1 MTATPTAIQIAQA
14 AAGPAAGT
22 RPDDDREAWRIGI
35 LFSRSG
41 VTAAT
46 ESEHFFGTV
55 LAIEEINA
63 AGGVLGRPLDPVAL
77 DPQGDLGAYR
87 RLAGQMLSREDVNVI
102 FGCSTSSSRKAVLP
116 EIERKNG
123 LLWYCSLYEGF
134 EYSPNVIY
142 TGAVP
147 NQNSLQLA
155 AYLLKNCG
163 KRIYLLG
170 SDYIYPRESNRI
182 MRDIVEQ
189 HGGEIAGELYLPFD
203 VSADALRDAVRGIHA
218 AGPDALFSTVIG
230 RPARDFYRLLH
241 DAGRAEARLPV
252 ASLTLGETELKMI
265 GPRFCAGHI
274 VSATYFSSLASE
286 RNQRF
291 VASYRRRF
299 GAGATV
305 SAWGQAAYSQVYL
318 FAHALERAGSMD
330 TQKLVEAV
338 LDQRF
343 DAPEGVISVEPEN
356 HHLWLQPKIG
366 VARED
371 GGFDVVWQAAE
382 PVKPDPYLT
391 TYEFSEFWLR

>member
-1 MTATPTAIQIAQA
+1 MTAMQRTAENA
-14 AAGPAAGT
+14 A
-22 RPDDDREAWRIGI
+22 REIPLSESSTEPWRVGI
-35 LFSRSG
+35 LFSRAGITS
-41 VTAAT
+41 VT

-63 AGGVLGRPLDPVAL
+63 RGGVLGRPLVPVAL
-77 DPQGDLGAYR
+77 DPKGDLAEYR
-87 RLAGQMLSREDVNVI
+87 RMAHQMLSREDVNVI

-134 EYSPNVIY
+134 EYSPNIIY

-163 KRIYLLG
+163 KRIYLIG

-189 HGGEIAGELYLPFD
+189 HGGEIVDEIYLPFN
-203 VSADALRDAVRGIHA
+203 VSSAEIELAVREINKA
-218 AGPDALFSTVIG
+218 QPEALFSTVIG
-230 RPARDFYRLLH
+230 SPSREFYRVLH
-241 DAGRAEARLPV
+241 DLRIDQKPLPV
-252 ASLTLGETELKMI
+252 ASLTLGETELKLI
-265 GPRFCAGHI
+265 GPQFCKGHI
-274 VSATYFSSLASE
+274 VSATYFSSLPSE
-286 RNQRF
+286 ENQRF
-291 VASYRRRF
+291 VASYRQRF
-299 GAGATV
+299 GKDATV
-305 SAWGQAAYSQVYL
+305 SAWGQAAYGQVCL
-318 FAHALERAGSMD
+318 FAKALERAGSMD

-338 LDQRF
+338 LEERY
-343 DAPEGVISVEPEN
+343 DAPEGAISVEPEN

-371 GGFDVVWQAAE
+371 GNFDVVWQAKEA
-382 PVKPDPYLT
+382 VKPDPYLT
-391 TYEFSEFWLR
+391 TYEFSEFWLE

>member
-1 MTATPTAIQIAQA
+1 MTAIHTAAESSN
-14 AAGPAAGT
+14 
-22 RPDDDREAWRIGI
+22 DAWRVGI

-41 VTAAT
+41 VTAVT

-63 AGGVLGRPLDPVAL
+63 RGGVLGRPLDPVVL
-77 DPQGDLGAYR
+77 DPQGDLAAYR
-87 RLAGQMLSREDVNVI
+87 RLASQMLSREDVNVI

-147 NQNSLQLA
+147 NQNSLPLA

-163 KRIYLLG
+163 KRIYLIG

-189 HGGEIAGELYLPFD
+189 HGGEIVDELYLPFD
-203 VSADALRDAVRGIHA
+203 VSADALRTAAGRIHA
-218 AGPDALFSTVIG
+218 AAPDAVFSTVIG

-241 DAGRAEARLPV
+241 ETGPAGRRLPV

-265 GPRFCAGHI
+265 GPQFCRDHI
-274 VSATYFSSLASE
+274 VSATYFSSLPSE
-286 RNQRF
+286 QNQRF

-299 GAGATV
+299 GADATV
-305 SAWGQAAYSQVYL
+305 SAWGQAAYGQVHL

-330 TQKLVEAV
+330 TQRLVDAV
-338 LDQRF
+338 LNERIDT
-343 DAPEGVISVEPEN
+343 PEGTIAVEPEN
-356 HHLWLQPKIG
+356 HHLWLRPKIG
-366 VARED
+366 IVRD
-371 GGFDVVWQAAE
+371 NGGFDVVWQAAE
-382 PVKPDPYLT
+382 AVKPDPYLT
-391 TYEFSEFWLR
+391 TYEFSEFWLK